1 MKDELE
7 KRLTEMP
14 SMGMDGPEGD
24 EEPIRIAIL
33 TFAFENAKVI
43 NWLKERGLH
52 IKNEDW
58 AKLAKVDKTIN
69 DSLKND

>member
-7 KRLTEMP
+7 TRLTEMP
-14 SMGMDGPEGD
+14 CLGLDGPEAD
-24 EEPIRIAIL
+24 DIPVKIAII
-33 TFAFENAKVI
+33 TFAFENSKII

-58 AKLAKVDKTIN
+58 AKLE
-69 DSLKND
+69 